1 MRLPL
6 PLRATRRPSRRAAR
20 AADQPKKND
29 ALQARAEQDPK
40 TDDALTDRGGQF
52 DRSDALIAIAIA
64 IAMPAVTALTRLWA
78 LYRASLVPTVSG
90 ILVSG
95 AGPPAER
102 PIHPDSLARW
112 LS

>member
-64 IAMPAVTALTRLWA
+64 IAMRAVSALTRFRA
-78 LYRASLVPTVSG
+78 L
-90 ILVSG
+90 
-95 AGPPAER
+95 
-102 PIHPDSLARW
+102 
-112 LS
+112 